1 MTLRTALTLHVALV
15 TASLSACGAP
25 SAVPVADPTASTQS
39 VPVSPPAPP
48 PADDPAFLRGND
60 ALTAGDLA
68 AALSEYDAVLARQP
82 DHVGALINRS
92 IVHLAR
98 HELGPAIDDARAA
111 ADAAPDDA
119 AVRAH
124 LVVTLA
130 RGGRCSLAQDA
141 AGDDRGSAPDAAR
154 RALAICDIRSGQ
166 ATEAAAELDELLEE
180 SPEDPDLLVLRGIAS
195 EESENQIE
203 ALAYYNRALARAA
216 DHMDALRNK
225 GMLLARMGRVDD
237 AVETL
242 SRWLEIAPT
251 TAIDRPVVA
260 GALDSLTR

>member
-1 MTLRTALTLHVALV
+1 MHPRNAAAVLLSLAAA
-15 TASLSACGAP
+15 ASSACGAP
-25 SAVPVADPTASTQS
+25 STVPDANPTDPAPS
-39 VPVSPPAPP
+39 VSLSEPAPP
-48 PADDPAFLRGND
+48 PDDPAFDRGNA
-60 ALTAGDLA
+60 ALSAGDLDR
-68 AALSEYDAVLARQP
+68 ALSEYDAVLARQP
-82 DHVGALINRS
+82 DHVGARINRS

-111 ADAAPDDA
+111 ADLAPDDA
-119 AVRAH
+119 DVRTH

-141 AGDDRGSAPDAAR
+141 AGHDRLGTADAAR
-154 RALAICDIRSGQ
+154 RALAICDIRSGR
-166 ATEAAAELDELLEE
+166 ATDAAAELDELLAV
-180 SPEDPDLLVLRGIAS
+180 SPEDPDLLVLRGIAA

-203 ALAYYNRALARAA
+203 ALAYYNRALARVS

-225 GMLLARMGRVDD
+225 GMLLARMDRVDD

-242 SRWLEIAPT
+242 SHWLEIAPI

-260 GALDSLTR
+260 GVLDSLTR